1 MVVKNEAIP
10 PLFGTPDSDLFR
22 GYSVRRTL
30 VRGTRTKV
38 QMVRVR
44 RILWSA
50 RKPFK
55 LEVQSGC
62 MNRYEVRTYF
72 FLARFARSH
81 HYIFTS
87 NKSRSFHL
95 GFIIM
100 DIYDLISIRVCI
112 FFPVR
117 YWNQYSFHKICII
130 CSQWKSLIV

>member
-1 MVVKNEAIP
+1 MVSIS
-10 PLFGTPDSDLFR
+10 PLIGTLDFDLFR

-30 VRGTRTKV
+30 VRGTPTKV

-44 RILWSA
+44 RILCSA
-50 RKPFK
+50 RKKSFK

-81 HYIFTS
+81 HYIFIS
-87 NKSRSFHL
+87 NNFSPSFHL

-100 DIYDLISIRVCI
+100 DIYDLIAIRVCI

-130 CSQWKSLIV
+130 CSL